1 MVLAEVSFVPLY
13 KDAPLFED
21 IDAFMTQAGFRRAA
35 VYPSD
40 QPQNW
45 GDALYVR
52 RDLE

>member
-1 MVLAEVSFVPLY
+1 MVLTEVSFVPLY
-13 KDAPLFED
+13 KDSPLFED
-21 IDAFMTQAGFRRAA
+21 VDAFLTEVGFRRVG

-52 RDLE
+52 RDAE